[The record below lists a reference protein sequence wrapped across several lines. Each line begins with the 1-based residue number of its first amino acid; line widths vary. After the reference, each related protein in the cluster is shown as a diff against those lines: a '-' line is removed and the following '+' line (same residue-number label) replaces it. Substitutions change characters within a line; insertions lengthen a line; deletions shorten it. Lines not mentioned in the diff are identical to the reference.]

1 MMFWF
6 YMPIPKSMPKRQRVD
21 AVKGYLKHIKKPD
34 VDNLIKLYLDVLSGT
49 AIADDNAVSIGSAVK
64 VYSSKP
70 RVEIYIEETDKILTM
85 NEVWEGTWP
94 TQ

>member
-1 MMFWF
+1 
-6 YMPIPKSMPKRQRVD
+6 MPIPKSMSRRDRAD
-21 AVKGYLKHIKKPD
+21 AEKGYLKHIKKPD

-49 AIADDNAVSIGSAVK
+49 ALNDDNAVSIGTAVK
-64 VYSSKP
+64 VYSSRP
-70 RVEIYIEETDKILTM
+70 RVEIYIEETEKQVTM

>member
-1 MMFWF
+1 
-6 YMPIPKSMPKRQRVD
+6 MPIPKSMSKQERMH
-21 AVKGYLKHIKKPD
+21 AESGLLKHIKKPD
-34 VDNLIKLYLDVLSGT
+34 VDNLVKLYLDVLTGT
-49 AIADDNAVSIGSAVK
+49 ALTDDNCVSLGSAIK

-70 RVEIYIEETDKILTM
+70 RVEIYIEETDKIVTM